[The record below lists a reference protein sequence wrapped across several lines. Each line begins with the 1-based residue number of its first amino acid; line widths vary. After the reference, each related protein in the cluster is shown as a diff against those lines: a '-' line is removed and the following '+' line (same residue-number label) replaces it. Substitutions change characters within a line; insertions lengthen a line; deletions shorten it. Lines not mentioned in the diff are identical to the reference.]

1 MPHLIQISDNQHA
14 QLSEIKNSLEK
25 KTGKLVSY
33 KIAFDVYA
41 TKKPKGRITVTP
53 KKPKGRI
60 TVTLKNKTAYHKNQP
75 QFNIPDF
82 NFGEIKLDATI
93 KKILR

>member
-25 KTGKLVSY
+25 KTGKPVSY
-33 KIAFDVYA
+33 KTAFDVYA
-41 TKKPKGRITVTP
+41 T